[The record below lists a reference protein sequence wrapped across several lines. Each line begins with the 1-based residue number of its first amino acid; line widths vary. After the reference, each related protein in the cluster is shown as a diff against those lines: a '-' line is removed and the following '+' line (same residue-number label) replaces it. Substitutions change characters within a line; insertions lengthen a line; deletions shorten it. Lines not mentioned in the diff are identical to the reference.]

1 MTITD
6 IVLVANS
13 PGELSALVKPVAEE
27 FSHDKTKRLILVLT
41 PCQYTSGREIEFVK
55 SLNGI
60 EEVVTSAEYK
70 KWIIFIQRPKITFS
84 ERGVVLF
91 LGGDLAHAMLIA
103 RKLKYPAY
111 AYIDERIAWK
121 KFYRK
126 FFVPDRST
134 YDKFS
139 RSTPADKLEIVGDL
153 MVDSVAGLKK
163 WAPEAN
169 VVTFMPGSRKWEI
182 DYMTPLYQ
190 EIMALI
196 RKELPEARFQ
206 LVSSSFVP
214 AQPIAGA
221 KTIGFEAIYNSEVI
235 VTIPGTN
242 TAKTAARGIPLVVVF
257 PLNHPEVIPMEG
269 IADLIG
275 KLPVV
280 GKLFKQ
286 WVAETVN
293 RKTKYFALPN
303 QKANHEIAPEIR
315 GIIDPLGVAMKVV
328 ELLKNPE
335 QRKLMSEDLIA
346 AMGRPGAA
354 KNIVEAI
361 NAGISQ
367 TI

>member
-1 MTITD
+1 MTTTD

-13 PGELSALVKPVAEE
+13 PGELSALVKPVAAE
-27 FSHDKTKRLILVLT
+27 FSRDKTKRLTLVLT
-41 PCQYTSGREIEFVK
+41 PCQYTSGREMEFTK
-55 SLNGI
+55 TLTGI
-60 EEVVTSAEYK
+60 AQLVTSAEYK
-70 KWIIFIQRPKITFS
+70 KWIFLRHKPKATFS
-84 ERGVVLF
+84 GRGVVLF

-103 RKLKYPAY
+103 RRLKYPAY

-134 YDKFS
+134 YDKFE
-139 RSTPADKLEIVGDL
+139 RTTPAGKLEISGDL

-163 WAPEAN
+163 WAPAEN
-169 VVTFMPGSRKWEI
+169 VVTFMPGSRQWEI
-182 DYMTPLYQ
+182 DYMTPLYK

-196 RKELPEARFQ
+196 KKELPEVKFQ
-206 LVSSSFVP
+206 LVSSPFVP
-214 AQPIAGA
+214 AQPIEG
-221 KTIGFEAIYNSEVI
+221 TRLIPFEAVENSAVI

-242 TAKTAARGIPLVVVF
+242 TAKIAARGIPMVVVF

-275 KLPVV
+275 QLPVA
-280 GKLFKQ
+280 GKMFKK

-293 RKTKYFALPN
+293 KKTKFFALPN
-303 QKANHEIAPEIR
+303 QKADRELAPEIR

-328 ELLKNPE
+328 ELLRHPE
-335 QRKLMSEDLIA
+335 LRETMSRELAA
-346 AMGRPGAA
+346 AMGEPGAA
-354 KNIVEAI
+354 KKIAREI
-361 NAGISQ
+361 NAGIPQ

>member
-1 MTITD
+1 MTTTD

-27 FSHDKTKRLILVLT
+27 FSRDKTKRLVLVLT
-41 PCQYTSGREIEFVK
+41 PCQYTSGKENEFTK
-55 SLNGI
+55 TLKGI
-60 EEVVTSAEYK
+60 AQLVTSAEYK
-70 KWIIFIQRPKITFS
+70 KWIFFNQKPKITFS
-84 ERGVVLF
+84 GRGVVLF

-103 RKLKYPAY
+103 RRLKYPAY

-134 YDKFS
+134 YDKFY
-139 RSTPADKLEIVGDL
+139 RSAPDGKLAIVGDL
-153 MVDSVAGLKK
+153 MVDSVTGLKK
-163 WAPEAN
+163 WAPEN
-169 VVTFMPGSRKWEI
+169 KVVTFMPGSRQWEI
-182 DYMTPLYQ
+182 DYMTPLYK
-190 EIMALI
+190 EIMAVI
-196 RKELPEARFQ
+196 KKELPEVKFQ
-206 LVSSSFVP
+206 LVSSPFVP
-214 AQPIAGA
+214 ARPIEGA
-221 KTIGFEAIYNSEVI
+221 KMIGFEAIYNSEAI

-242 TAKTAARGIPLVVVF
+242 TAKIAARGIPLVVVF

-280 GKLFKQ
+280 GKMFKQ

-293 RKTKYFALPN
+293 KKTKFFALPN
-303 QKANHEIAPEIR
+303 QKADKELAPEIR

-328 ELLKNPE
+328 ELLKHPE
-335 QRKLMSEDLIA
+335 QRTLMSAQLVK
-346 AMGRPGAA
+346 AMGEPGAA
-354 KNIVEAI
+354 KKIVEEI
-361 NAGISQ
+361 NAGLSQ